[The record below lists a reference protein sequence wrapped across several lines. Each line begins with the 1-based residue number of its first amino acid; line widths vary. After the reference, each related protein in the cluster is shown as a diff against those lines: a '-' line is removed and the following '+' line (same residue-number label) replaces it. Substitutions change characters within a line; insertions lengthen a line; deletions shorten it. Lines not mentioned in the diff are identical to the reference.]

1 MTALPALLLCD
12 DRLRAVLQR
21 LLELLDVLFEQRHTL
36 SLLAGLH

>member
-1 MTALPALLLCD
+1 MTALPVLLLFD

-36 SLLAGLH
+36 SQLAGLH